1 MFDHILGV
9 YGHWFIEG
17 CVLRICFFFS
27 GFLPLYCCFA
37 FRLFFFPLP
46 VFFFLLILV
55 AVFFCFFFACFFFV
69 FLFLYLYAFL
79 FSWLVCFVFFLLYLL
94 FAFSACAFPCA
105 EDHAKDVACYTR
117 TVYWPFGCGFSFF
130 WWDQVDT
137 LFFCFLLLFY
147 VLFVLPGLLFKSLV
161 CPFCLVLLASLCWF
175 FLFLCLRLGCFSAS
189 HLSCFS
195 GFLTLIMVAFFA
207 FHVSYLSAWLFFAW
221 SAPHSLCALLIS
233 VLLLVTTGSH
243 LNVCAGAG

>member
-1 MFDHILGV
+1 M
-9 YGHWFIEG
+9 
-17 CVLRICFFFS
+17 FFFRIS
-27 GFLPLYCCFA
+27 PSLLLLCFSA
-37 FRLFFFPLP
+37 VFFPLP

-55 AVFFCFFFACFFFV
+55 AVFFAFSLHVIFFV

-117 TVYWPFGCGFSFF
+117 TVYWPFGCGISFF

-161 CPFCLVLLASLCWF
+161 CPFCLVLLASLCLF
-175 FLFLCLRLGCFSAS
+175 FLISVSKAWLLLGFPPFLLFRFSDPNYCCFLCFSRV
-189 HLSCFS
+189 
-195 GFLTLIMVAFFA
+195 LTLLPGSSL
-207 FHVSYLSAWLFFAW
+207 HDLS
-221 SAPHSLCALLIS
+221 HSLCALLIS

>member
-1 MFDHILGV
+1 M
-9 YGHWFIEG
+9 
-17 CVLRICFFFS
+17 FFFRIS
-27 GFLPLYCCFA
+27 PSLLLLCFSA
-37 FRLFFFPLP
+37 VFFPLP

-55 AVFFCFFFACFFFV
+55 AVFFAFSLHVIFFV

-117 TVYWPFGCGFSFF
+117 TVYWPFGCGISFF

-161 CPFCLVLLASLCWF
+161 CPFCLVLLASLCLF
-175 FLFLCLRLGCFSAS
+175 FLISVSRLGCFSAS

-195 GFLTLIMVAFFA
+195 GFLTLIIVAFFA
-207 FHVSYLSAWLFFAW
+207 FHVFLPFCL
-221 SAPHSLCALLIS
+221 ALLCMIFLTHC
-233 VLLLVTTGSH
+233 VLSL
-243 LNVCAGAG
+243 